1 MPAVK
6 NGSFPGVG
14 GKAAAGNGTASE
26 AEIIDIRREHAD
38 LDLKKEIESMINPAE
53 GPKMLPTLLLYD
65 EKGLQL
71 FEDVS
76 RERVRAARNCK
87 LTLMNQ
93 ITYLDE
99 YYLTNNEINVLTRH
113 AADIASQIPSGAIVV
128 ELGSG
133 FVSPCSLNDLTHA
146 E

>member
-1 MPAVK
+1 MPAV
-6 NGSFPGVG
+6 NNDSFPGA
-14 GKAAAGNGTASE
+14 GKAASNGAVSE

-76 RERVRAARNCK
+76 WDALQAILDRW

-133 FVSPCSLNDLTHA
+133 FVSPSLLND
-146 E
+146 